1 MTFFDAAT
9 RKTQKPTK
17 TLLVAGPNGALYPV
31 AAIWRKALARIID
44 AIAVFFLQWMLTII
58 QVLGFMENVSTR
70 WQPEPWGRYTAAI
83 LVYIFFHFV
92 YTVVFLRWNEG
103 QTPAMDL
110 LKLRAVC
117 TVGGGHLSVG
127 RCTAR
132 WFLGGASWIVPPV
145 LLGGL
150 LINAANYLT
159 APFDDRYRT
168 MSDWVAGTT
177 VISYNRDEQEAE
189 DEALLPSSRAKQP
202 SRPSRQQQPVAS
214 RR

>member
-9 RKTQKPTK
+9 RKTQTLTK
-17 TLLVAGPNGALYPV
+17 TLLVAGPNGELYPV

-145 LLGGL
+145 VLGGL

-159 APFDDRYRT
+159 APFDGRCRT

-202 SRPSRQQQPVAS
+202 SRQQQPVAS